1 MKRLAML
8 SILALGIGACG
19 SDSNTPSV
27 SQVTVTVRQGGGPVV
42 GTPVQVSTAAN
53 SRSDLGTIL
62 DSANTDTSGQ
72 ASFSVPSSTSTG
84 SLCFSS
90 LITSSTGG
98 SFKAECHTL
107 NALTATVL
115 LDHDAP

>member
-1 MKRLAML
+1 MKRIALL
-8 SILALGIGACG
+8 SVLTLGIAACG

-27 SQVTVTVRQGGGPVV
+27 TQVTVTVRQGGAPVV

-72 ASFSVPSSTSTG
+72 ATFSVPSSTLTG
-84 SLCFSS
+84 SLCLSS
-90 LITSSTGG
+90 LIPAITGG